1 MRNSFAPP
9 SSAPRLKLD
18 LLRTTV
24 LKHFQSL
31 MSESHD
37 EALLRE
43 IVEEMQPENA
53 EETLQ
58 LLRELLDQEQQVAHL
73 ARPHKILINIE
84 AMLKAYLEG

>member
-1 MRNSFAPP
+1 
-9 SSAPRLKLD
+9 
-18 LLRTTV
+18 
-24 LKHFQSL
+24 

-84 AMLKAYLEG
+84 AMLKAYLEA